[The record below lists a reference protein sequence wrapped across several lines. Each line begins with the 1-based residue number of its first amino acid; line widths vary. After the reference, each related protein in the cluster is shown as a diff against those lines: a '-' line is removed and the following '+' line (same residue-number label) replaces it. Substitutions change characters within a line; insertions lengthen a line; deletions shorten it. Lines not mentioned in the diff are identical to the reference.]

1 MDQNINAFLRVLDAS
16 DNSTG
21 GGTASS
27 VAGAM
32 AAGLAA
38 MVARLSMGK
47 KDLAPREYYE
57 EIATQAEAIAD
68 NLFSGGREDA
78 AAFDRV
84 SSAYRLPQ
92 ETDEDKASRS
102 LEIQK
107 AMLHAA
113 EVPLSNAGYCKTVLE
128 LCRQLEEKFNTNA
141 ESDLECAG
149 YLAKAGLKGCLA
161 NVRINL
167 PYIKDETVCREIN
180 REMDL
185 LMAGVESGRQ
195 FGKME

>member
-1 MDQNINAFLRVLDAS
+1 MDQNIKAFLRVLDAS

-47 KDLAPREYYE
+47 KDLAPREHYE
-57 EIATQAEAIAD
+57 KIAIQAEAIAGH
-68 NLFSGGREDA
+68 LFDGGREDA

-84 SSAYRLPQ
+84 SSAYKLPK
-92 ETDEDKASRS
+92 ETGEDKATRS

-107 AMLHAA
+107 AMMYAT
-113 EVPLSNAGYCKTVLE
+113 EVPLSNAGYCKTVLD

-141 ESDLECAG
+141 KSDLECAG

-167 PYIKDETVCREIN
+167 PYIKDETVGREIKN
-180 REMDL
+180 KVV
-185 LMAGVESGRQ
+185 LMKAGVESG
-195 FGKME
+195 

>member
-1 MDQNINAFLRVLDAS
+1 MDQNIKAFLRVLDAS

-27 VAGAM
+27 IAGAM

-47 KDLAPREYYE
+47 KDLAPQEHYEKIAAQAE
-57 EIATQAEAIAD
+57 EIAG
-68 NLFSGGREDA
+68 NLFNGGRDDA

-84 SSAYRLPQ
+84 SSAYKLPK
-92 ETDEDKASRS
+92 ETDEDKAVRS
-102 LEIQK
+102 LDIEK
-107 AMLHAA
+107 AMEHAA
-113 EVPLSNAGYCKTVLE
+113 EVPLSNAGYCKTVLDI
-128 LCRQLEEKFNTNA
+128 CRQLEEKFNTNA
-141 ESDLECAG
+141 KSDLECAD

-167 PYIKDETVCREIN
+167 PYIKDEAVCREIK
-180 REMDL
+180 RKMVL
-185 LMAGVESGRQ
+185 LMAAVESG
-195 FGKME
+195 

>member
-1 MDQNINAFLRVLDAS
+1 MQENIKAFMRVLDAG

-47 KDLAPREYYE
+47 SDLAPATHYQT
-57 EIATQAEAIAD
+57 IAAEAETLSTA
-68 NLFSGGREDA
+68 LFNGGREDA

-84 SSAYRLPQ
+84 STAYKMPRN
-92 ETDEDKASRS
+92 TASDKDARSRA
-102 LEIQK
+102 IQA
-107 AMLHAA
+107 AMQHAA
-113 EVPLSNAGYCKTVLE
+113 KVPLANAGRCRRVLE
-128 LCRQLEEKFNTNA
+128 LCRDLKQCFNANA
-141 ESDLECAG
+141 ASDLECAL
-149 YLAKAGLKGCLA
+149 YLATAGLKGCAA

-167 PYIKDETVCREIN
+167 FHIKDESERKKI
-180 REMDL
+180 
-185 LMAGVESGRQ
+185 ESGLTSILEQ
-195 FGKME
+195 MPGS

>member
-1 MDQNINAFLRVLDAS
+1 MQENINAFMRVLDAN

-47 KDLAPREYYE
+47 KDLAPTQHYQTIAE
-57 EIATQAEAIAD
+57 EAERLSQE
-68 NLFSGGREDA
+68 LFNGGQEDA

-84 SSAYRLPQ
+84 ATAYKMSRDTA
-92 ETDEDKASRS
+92 EAKDSRS
-102 LEIQK
+102 QAIQK
-107 AMLHAA
+107 AMKHAA
-113 EVPLSNAGYCKTVLE
+113 EVPLSNAGQCRRVID
-128 LCRQLEEKFNTNA
+128 LCRSLEESFNTNA
-141 ESDLECAG
+141 ASDLECAV
-149 YLAKAGLKGCLA
+149 YLTTAGLKGCAA

-167 PYIKDETVCREIN
+167 PYIKDERI
-180 REMDL
+180 RQDI
-185 LMAGVESGRQ
+185 ESKLELILKQ
-195 FGKME
+195 K

>member
-1 MDQNINAFLRVLDAS
+1 MDQNIKAFLRVLDAS

-27 VAGAM
+27 VTGAM

-167 PYIKDETVCREIN
+167 PYIKDEGVRREIK
-180 REMDL
+180 R
-185 LMAGVESGRQ
+185 
-195 FGKME
+195 KMRIMLE

>member
-1 MDQNINAFLRVLDAS
+1 MQENINAFLRVLDAT

-47 KDLAPREYYE
+47 KDLAPTQTYQT
-57 EIATQAEAIAD
+57 IASEAEMLSTE
-68 NLFSGGREDA
+68 LFNGGHEDA

-84 SSAYRLPQ
+84 ARAYKMPKD
-92 ETDEDKASRS
+92 TAASKDARTRA
-102 LEIQK
+102 IQT
-107 AMLHAA
+107 AMQYAA
-113 EVPLSNAGYCKTVLE
+113 EVPLSNAARCQRVLQLCQE
-128 LCRQLEEKFNTNA
+128 LEVSYNKNA
-141 ESDLECAG
+141 ASDLECAI
-149 YLAKAGLKGCLA
+149 YLATAGLKGCAA

-167 PYIKDETVCREIN
+167 PYIKDEKSCKDIE
-180 REMDL
+180 
-185 LMAGVESGRQ
+185 GRLKSIT
-195 FGKME
+195 G

>member
-1 MDQNINAFLRVLDAS
+1 MKRSRLMDQNINAFLRVLDAS

-47 KDLAPREYYE
+47 KDLAPREHYE
-57 EIATQAEAIAD
+57 SIAVEAEKLSAD
-68 NLFSGGREDA
+68 LFNGGREDA

-84 SSAYRLPQ
+84 STAYKMPGN
-92 ETDEDKASRS
+92 TADAKTSRS
-102 LEIQK
+102 RAIQN
-107 AMLHAA
+107 AMVHAA
-113 EVPLSNAGYCKTVLE
+113 EVPLSNAGRCRRILE
-128 LCRQLEEKFNTNA
+128 LCKDLEEKYNTNA
-141 ESDLECAG
+141 ASDLECAG
-149 YLAKAGLKGCLA
+149 YLATAGLKGCAA

-167 PYIKDETVCREIN
+167 VYIKDGKISQEI
-180 REMDL
+180 
-185 LMAGVESGRQ
+185 ES
-195 FGKME
+195 KLEAILKE